1 MCIVRYVYMK
11 RMKKILITMN
21 VKIFRRNF
29 LFVYRILCVNWSN
42 AFFFRFFP
50 LENEIWRSSPKKKL
64 IIEYYWLNFNETSH
78 FPFYLRHTFCLFQTV
93 KVIIII
99 KLLLKQLD
107 KSIFML
113 FTSLLPKKGYAVIHI
128 PITSISIDSKFGMLY
143 CSIR

>member
-1 MCIVRYVYMK
+1 MYTWNEWRKYWLQWTLKFSGETFYLFTEFCAWTD
-11 RMKKILITMN
+11 RMLS
-21 VKIFRRNF
+21 FF
-29 LFVYRILCVNWSN
+29 
-42 AFFFRFFP
+42 AFFHWKMKF
-50 LENEIWRSSPKKKL
+50 EDVHQKKKL